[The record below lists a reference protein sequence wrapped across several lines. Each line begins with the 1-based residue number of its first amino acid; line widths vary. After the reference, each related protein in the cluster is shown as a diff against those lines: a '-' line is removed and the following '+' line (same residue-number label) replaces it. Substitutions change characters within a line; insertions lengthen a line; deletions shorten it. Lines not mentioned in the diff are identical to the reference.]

1 MEISLQSHRYITFS
15 DYVTHMQAIG
25 GMRGIKGMLWETSL
39 LDPDEARPP
48 VFSTFKFYRN
58 TCSLYLFLS
67 STILKKPHV
76 EAQVSTNIFP
86 LWLMEHI
93 ALPHRLSMDALLHRP
108 FELYLY

>member
-39 LDPDEARPP
+39 LDPDEACPP
-48 VFSTFKFYRN
+48 VFSTFKIYTN

-67 STILKKPHV
+67 STILKKPHA

-86 LWLMEHI
+86 LWLIEHMVF
-93 ALPHRLSMDALLHRP
+93 P
-108 FELYLY
+108 